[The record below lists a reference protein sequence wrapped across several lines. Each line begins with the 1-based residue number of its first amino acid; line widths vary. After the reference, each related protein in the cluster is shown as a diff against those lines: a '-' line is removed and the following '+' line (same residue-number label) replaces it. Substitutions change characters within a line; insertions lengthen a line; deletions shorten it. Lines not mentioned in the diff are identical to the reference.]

1 MKWRDERCVKVL
13 FEKYIVCNDDGL
25 EKKSEMSSY
34 EVEFLLQSGLA
45 LTECSNHVLENSV
58 ETQLGALSSYA
69 SISQESSVM
78 LLILQ

>member
-58 ETQLGALSSYA
+58 ETLLGALSS
-69 SISQESSVM
+69 
-78 LLILQ
+78 